1 MGNSFQINGVEVLH
15 RPVELT
21 GFIVDRDPGRAL
33 PQKVSIAPLI
43 KIGQTNG
50 EFSVALLLLRIGA
63 GVGYITVSP
72 L

>member
-1 MGNSFQINGVEVLH
+1 VLH

-21 GFIVDRDPGRAL
+21 GFIVDRDPGRVL

-50 EFSVALLLLRIGA
+50 
-63 GVGYITVSP
+63 
-72 L
+72 